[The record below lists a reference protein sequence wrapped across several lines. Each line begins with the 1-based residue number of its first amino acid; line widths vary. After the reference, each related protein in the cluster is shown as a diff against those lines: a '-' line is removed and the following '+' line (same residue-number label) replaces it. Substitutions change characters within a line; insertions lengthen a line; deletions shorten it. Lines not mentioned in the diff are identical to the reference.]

1 MSGLR
6 SRFDSTRRF
15 RSSRV
20 LFLGP
25 PVLLAV
31 IVVAGALSPASGAHG
46 EVGPP
51 AVAVPAETVEAA
63 ATGVIRGTV
72 VRPERPRRR
81 VAERYPAAARGPAQ
95 APPPIPPAVHLQGDH
110 LPRASPRPVDRVRIT
125 QQDTAFVPAAAVVPV
140 GTSVA
145 FPNQDPFF
153 HNVFSYSRPK
163 RFDLGRFPQG
173 ESPSVVFDESGYVRV
188 LCEVH
193 QWMRAGILVVESPF
207 YAVVDEDGNFVMEGV
222 PAGRHTLVVTDFDR
236 GTREVE
242 VTVPEG
248 GQVEVRVELEG

>member
-1 MSGLR
+1 
-6 SRFDSTRRF
+6 
-15 RSSRV
+15 V
-20 LFLGP
+20 FL
-25 PVLLAV
+25 
-31 IVVAGALSPASGAHG
+31 VAGVLSWASRAHG
-46 EVGPP
+46 EVGSP
-51 AVAVPAETVEAA
+51 AWAAAEPTDGAAAPGSGGAPARAVKPGTT

-72 VRPERPRRR
+72 VRPERPGRR
-81 VAERYPAAARGPAQ
+81 VAERYPSAARGPAPT
-95 APPPIPPAVHLQGDH
+95 PPPVPAAVHLEGDR
-110 LPRASPRPVDRVRIT
+110 LPRARPGPADRVRIT

-173 ESPSVVFDESGYVRV
+173 ESRSVVFDESGYVKV

-207 YAVVDEDGNFVMEGV
+207 YAVVDEDGSFVLEGV

-242 VTVPEG
+242 VNVPEG
-248 GQVEVRVELEG
+248 GQIQVRVELEG